1 LTIRRLAQILI
12 FAFSFALPA
21 PAFANL
27 PTAPGSVT
35 VTSTS
40 VAGTLLNEA
49 RARVSWTAVNDAI
62 GYVVRYRAGTDSTTV
77 VYVNTPTGNQAQI
90 QGLTGGR
97 SYNFTVSSYNA
108 TGERAAESITFTPV
122 SVPAAPTVESIEEG
136 VRQVTLK
143 WNAAATSETGGSAL
157 TGYYIESDQGQKE
170 TVSATTTER
179 TITGLTNGST
189 HTFTIKAI
197 NSLGF
202 SSGTA
207 FEQVTVFNVP
217 GTPSGVTLTGD
228 GRTLTSTWSAP
239 TSDGGS
245 PVTGYSVALIRT
257 TDNVQVDSA
266 TTNSTTR
273 TATFNNVANGT
284 YQAKVLA
291 TNLVGDGSQST
302 ASSDLAVSVSTQ
314 LADNTPVF
322 APSNVRTIQVDGTLS
337 FVVSAPSGETPTV
350 TVAASPANAC
360 TLQGSVITA
369 VFGGTCDVRATVR
382 SSGNFA
388 SGDTTIT
395 LTISKLSQ
403 SITFPTIADQSGTG
417 TVALNATASSGFAPV
432 YSASGD
438 CTLSGSTLTTQ
449 VGTCTVVADQGGNA
463 KYAAALS
470 VSRTFRITVA
480 SSGGSFFGGGGGG
493 AVVPRLDTSTANE
506 PVAVLMQPS
515 GALVGEEISSEE
527 FCFSIRN
534 RIASDVQSNAD
545 RCGRGSTTFEFTL
558 KEGEY
563 QVAIVDREKKRS
575 NVNYSMSISKGEV
588 AIPSSTY
595 LIESKRFLLR
605 VGALLPVETKSALI
619 VETKTVVLPV
629 ETKTSSS
636 LETSTSVSKPST
648 SDSKTVEPST
658 TSSGTAST
666 QSKPKITTV
675 TKVSSTLPVVKNP
688 IFQTQPSAKK
698 VSRVGLIEGKSELQT
713 SKSQPLQ
720 LRIPISSRSAVIT
733 IKVKLEGKPAVT
745 LINERK
751 VKKGNFDS
759 QLIQFKKIGNYS
771 ITVTVG
777 KKKSTL
783 ALKVR
788 K

>member
-1 LTIRRLAQILI
+1 M
-12 FAFSFALPA
+12 
-21 PAFANL
+21 
-27 PTAPGSVT
+27 T

-170 TVSATTTER
+170 TVSATTTEK

-197 NSLGF
+197 NSLGY
-202 SSGTA
+202 STGTA
-207 FEQVTVFNVP
+207 FEQVTIFNVP

-257 TDNVQVDSA
+257 TDNLQVDSA

-302 ASSDLAVSVSTQ
+302 ASSDLVVSVSTQ

-322 APSNVRTIQVDGTLS
+322 APSNVRTIQVDGNLS

-350 TVAASPANAC
+350 TVTASPANAC

-417 TVALNATASSGFAPV
+417 SIALNATASSGFSPT
-432 YSASGD
+432 YSASGN

-470 VSRTFRITVA
+470 VSRTFRITAA
-480 SSGGSFFGGGGGG
+480 SSGGFFFGGGG
-493 AVVPRLDTSTANE
+493 AAVPRVETTTANE
-506 PVAVLMQPS
+506 PVSVLMQLS
-515 GALVGEEISSEE
+515 GAVVGEEILSEE
-527 FCFSIRN
+527 FCISIRN
-534 RIASDVQSNAD
+534 RIASDIQSNAD
-545 RCGRGSTTFEFTL
+545 RCGRGSTTFEFAPR
-558 KEGEY
+558 EGEY

-575 NVNYSMSISKGEV
+575 NINYSMSVAKGEV
-588 AIPSSTY
+588 TIPSSTY

-619 VETKTVVLPV
+619 VETKTVVSPV
-629 ETKTSSS
+629 ETKTTGS

-648 SDSKTVEPST
+648 SDTRTVDSSV
-658 TSSGTAST
+658 TSSGAAST

-675 TKVSSTLPVVKNP
+675 TRVSSTLPAVKNP
-688 IFQTQPSAKK
+688 LFQTQSSAKK
-698 VSRVGLIEGKSELQT
+698 VSRVELLEGKSELQT
-713 SKSQPLQ
+713 SKSLPLQ

-733 IKVKLEGKPAVT
+733 IKVKPEGKPAVT

-759 QLIQFKKIGNYS
+759 QLIQFKKVGNYS
-771 ITVTVG
+771 VTITVG

-783 ALKVR
+783 ALRVR

>member
-1 LTIRRLAQILI
+1 LTSRRLAKILI
-12 FAFSFALPA
+12 IGLFFALPA

-40 VAGTLLNEA
+40 ITGTLLNEA

-108 TGERAAESITFTPV
+108 TGERAADSITFTPI
-122 SVPAAPTVESIEEG
+122 SVPAAPTVESAQEG

-197 NSLGF
+197 NSLGY
-202 SSGTA
+202 STGTA
-207 FEQVTVFNVP
+207 FEQVTIFNVP

-302 ASSDLAVSVSTQ
+302 ASSDLVVSVSTQ

-350 TVAASPANAC
+350 TVTASPANAC

-403 SITFPTIADQSGTG
+403 SITFPTIADQAGTG
-417 TVALNATASSGFAPV
+417 TVALNATASSGFAPT
-432 YSASGD
+432 YSASGN

-470 VSRTFRITVA
+470 VSRTFRITA
-480 SSGGSFFGGGGGG
+480 TSSGGSFFGGGGG
-493 AVVPRLDTSTANE
+493 AAVPRVETTTANE
-506 PVAVLMQPS
+506 PVSVLMQLS
-515 GALVGEEISSEE
+515 GAIAGEEILSEE
-527 FCFSIRN
+527 FCISIRN
-534 RIASDVQSNAD
+534 RIASDIQSNAD
-545 RCGRGSTTFEFTL
+545 RCGRGSTAFEFTPR
-558 KEGEY
+558 EGEY

-575 NVNYSMSISKGEV
+575 NINYSMSVAKAEV
-588 AIPSSTY
+588 TIPSSTY
-595 LIESKRFLLR
+595 LTESKRFLLR
-605 VGALLPVETKSALI
+605 VGALLPVETKTALI
-619 VETKTVVLPV
+619 IETKTVVSPV
-629 ETKTSSS
+629 ETKTASS
-636 LETSTSVSKPST
+636 LETSTTVSKPSA
-648 SDSKTVEPST
+648 SDTRTVDSSV

-666 QSKPKITTV
+666 QSKPKISTV
-675 TKVSSTLPVVKNP
+675 TKVSSTLPTVKNSL
-688 IFQTQPSAKK
+688 FQTQPSAKK
-698 VSRVGLIEGKSELQT
+698 VSRVGLVEGKSELQT
-713 SKSQPLQ
+713 SKSLPLQ

-745 LINERK
+745 IINDRK

-759 QLIQFKKIGNYS
+759 QLIQFKKTGNYS

>member
-1 LTIRRLAQILI
+1 MTIRRLAQILI
-12 FAFSFALPA
+12 FVFFFALPA

-122 SVPAAPTVESIEEG
+122 SVPTAPTVESIEEG

-189 HTFTIKAI
+189 HIFTIKAI
-197 NSLGF
+197 NSLGY

-302 ASSDLAVSVSTQ
+302 ASSDLVVSVSTQ

-322 APSNVRTIQVDGTLS
+322 VPSNVRTIQVDGTLS

-350 TVAASPANAC
+350 TVTASPANAC

-403 SITFPTIADQSGTG
+403 SITFPTIADQSGVG
-417 TVALNATASSGFAPV
+417 TVALNATASSGFAPT
-432 YSASGD
+432 YSASGN

-470 VSRTFRITVA
+470 VSRTFRITA
-480 SSGGSFFGGGGGG
+480 SSSGGFFFGGGGG
-493 AVVPRLDTSTANE
+493 AVVPRVDTTTANE
-506 PVAVLMQPS
+506 PVSVLIQLS
-515 GALVGEEISSEE
+515 GAVVGEEISSEE
-527 FCFSIRN
+527 FCISIRN
-534 RIASDVQSNAD
+534 RIASDIQSNTD
-545 RCGRGSTTFEFTL
+545 RCGRGSTTFDFTAR
-558 KEGEY
+558 EGEY
-563 QVAIVDREKKRS
+563 QVAVVDREKKRS
-575 NVNYSMSISKGEV
+575 NVNYSMSVSKGEV
-588 AIPSSTY
+588 TIPSSTY
-595 LIESKRFLLR
+595 LTESKRFLLR
-605 VGALLPVETKSALI
+605 VGALLPVETKIALI
-619 VETKTVVLPV
+619 VETKTVVSPV
-629 ETKTSSS
+629 ETKTTSS

-648 SDSKTVEPST
+648 SDTEVVDSST
-658 TSSGTAST
+658 TSSGTASNR
-666 QSKPKITTV
+666 SKPKTSTV
-675 TKVSSTLPVVKNP
+675 TKVSSTLPAVKNSL
-688 IFQTQPSAKK
+688 FQTQPSAKK
-698 VSRVGLIEGKSELQT
+698 VSRVGLVEGKSELQT
-713 SKSQPLQ
+713 SKSLPLQ

-745 LINERK
+745 LINDRK

-759 QLIQFKKIGNYS
+759 QLIQFKKTGNYS

>member
-1 LTIRRLAQILI
+1 
-12 FAFSFALPA
+12 
-21 PAFANL
+21 
-27 PTAPGSVT
+27 VT

-40 VAGTLLNEA
+40 VTGTLLNEA

-77 VYVNTPTGNQAQI
+77 VYVNTPTGNQAQV

-108 TGERAAESITFTPV
+108 TGERAADSITFTPI
-122 SVPAAPTVESIEEG
+122 SVPAAPTVESAQEG

-197 NSLGF
+197 NSLGY
-202 SSGTA
+202 STGTA
-207 FEQVTVFNVP
+207 FEQVTIFNVP

-302 ASSDLAVSVSTQ
+302 ASSDLVVSVSTQ

-350 TVAASPANAC
+350 TVTASPANAC

-417 TVALNATASSGFAPV
+417 SIALNATASSGFAPT
-432 YSASGD
+432 YSASGN

-470 VSRTFRITVA
+470 VSRTFRITAA
-480 SSGGSFFGGGGGG
+480 SSGGSFFGGGG
-493 AVVPRLDTSTANE
+493 AAIPRVETATANE
-506 PVAVLMQPS
+506 PVSVLMQLS
-515 GALVGEEISSEE
+515 GAVAGEEISSEE
-527 FCFSIRN
+527 FCISIRN

-545 RCGRGSTTFEFTL
+545 RCGRGSTTFEFTP
-558 KEGEY
+558 KNGEY
-563 QVAIVDREKKRS
+563 QVAVVDRDKKRS
-575 NVNYSMSISKGEV
+575 NVNYSMSVAKGEV
-588 AIPSSTY
+588 TIPSSTY

-605 VGALLPVETKSALI
+605 VGALLPIETKSALTP
-619 VETKTVVLPV
+619 ETKTVISPI
-629 ETKTSSS
+629 ETKTTSSI
-636 LETSTSVSKPST
+636 ETPTTVSKPST
-648 SDSKTVEPST
+648 SDTGTVDSST

-675 TKVSSTLPVVKNP
+675 TKVSSTLPAVKNSL
-688 IFQTQPSAKK
+688 FQTESSAKK
-698 VSRVGLIEGKSELQT
+698 VSRVGLVEGKSELQI
-713 SKSQPLQ
+713 SKSLPLQ

-733 IKVKLEGKPAVT
+733 IKVKPDGKPAVT

-759 QLIQFKKIGNYS
+759 QLIQFKKVGNYS
-771 ITVTVG
+771 VTITVG

-783 ALKVR
+783 AIRVR

>member
-1 LTIRRLAQILI
+1 LTSRRLAKILI
-12 FAFSFALPA
+12 IGLFFALPA

-40 VAGTLLNEA
+40 ITGTLLNEA

-108 TGERAAESITFTPV
+108 TGERAADSITFTPI
-122 SVPAAPTVESIEEG
+122 SVPAAPTVESAQEG

-197 NSLGF
+197 NSLGY
-202 SSGTA
+202 STGTA
-207 FEQVTVFNVP
+207 FEQVTIFNVP

-302 ASSDLAVSVSTQ
+302 ASSDLVVSVSTQ

-350 TVAASPANAC
+350 TVTASPANAC

-403 SITFPTIADQSGTG
+403 SITFPTIADQAGTG
-417 TVALNATASSGFAPV
+417 TVALNATASSGFAPT
-432 YSASGD
+432 YSASGN

-470 VSRTFRITVA
+470 VSRTFRITAA
-480 SSGGSFFGGGGGG
+480 SSGGSFFGGGGG
-493 AVVPRLDTSTANE
+493 AAVPRVETTTANE
-506 PVAVLMQPS
+506 PVSVLMQLS
-515 GALVGEEISSEE
+515 GAIAGEEISSEE
-527 FCFSIRN
+527 FCISFRN
-534 RIASDVQSNAD
+534 RIASDIQSNAD
-545 RCGRGSTTFEFTL
+545 RCGRGSTTFEFTPR
-558 KEGEY
+558 EGEY

-575 NVNYSMSISKGEV
+575 NINYSMSVAKGEV
-588 AIPSSTY
+588 TIPSSTY
-595 LIESKRFLLR
+595 LTESKRFLLR
-605 VGALLPVETKSALI
+605 VGALLPLETKSALI
-619 VETKTVVLPV
+619 IETKTVVSPV
-629 ETKTSSS
+629 ETKTASS
-636 LETSTSVSKPST
+636 LETSTTVSKPSA
-648 SDSKTVEPST
+648 SDTRTVDSSV
-658 TSSGTAST
+658 TSSGTVST
-666 QSKPKITTV
+666 QSKPKISTV
-675 TKVSSTLPVVKNP
+675 TKVSSTLPTVKNSL
-688 IFQTQPSAKK
+688 FQTQPSAKK
-698 VSRVGLIEGKSELQT
+698 VSRVGLVEGKSELQT
-713 SKSQPLQ
+713 SKSLPLQ

-745 LINERK
+745 IINDRK

-759 QLIQFKKIGNYS
+759 QLIQFKKTGNYS

-777 KKKSTL
+777 EKKSTL

>member
-1 LTIRRLAQILI
+1 M
-12 FAFSFALPA
+12 
-21 PAFANL
+21 
-27 PTAPGSVT
+27 PGSVT

-170 TVSATTTER
+170 TVSATTTEK

-197 NSLGF
+197 NSLGY
-202 SSGTA
+202 STGTA
-207 FEQVTVFNVP
+207 FEQVTIFNVP

-257 TDNVQVDSA
+257 TDNLQVDSA

-302 ASSDLAVSVSTQ
+302 ASSDLVVSVSTQ

-322 APSNVRTIQVDGTLS
+322 APSNVRTIQVDGNLS

-350 TVAASPANAC
+350 TVTASPANAC

-417 TVALNATASSGFAPV
+417 SIALNATASSGFSPT
-432 YSASGD
+432 YSASGN

-470 VSRTFRITVA
+470 VSRTFRITAA
-480 SSGGSFFGGGGGG
+480 SSGGFFFGGGG
-493 AVVPRLDTSTANE
+493 AAVPRVETTTANE
-506 PVAVLMQPS
+506 PVSVLMQLS
-515 GALVGEEISSEE
+515 GAVVGEEILSEE
-527 FCFSIRN
+527 FCISIRN
-534 RIASDVQSNAD
+534 RIASDIQSNAD
-545 RCGRGSTTFEFTL
+545 RCGRGSTTFEFAPR
-558 KEGEY
+558 EGEY

-575 NVNYSMSISKGEV
+575 NINYSMSVAKGEV
-588 AIPSSTY
+588 TIPSSTY

-619 VETKTVVLPV
+619 VETKTVVSPV
-629 ETKTSSS
+629 ETKTTGS

-648 SDSKTVEPST
+648 SDTRTVDSSV
-658 TSSGTAST
+658 TSSGAAST

-675 TKVSSTLPVVKNP
+675 TRVSSTLPAVKNP
-688 IFQTQPSAKK
+688 LFQTQSSAKK
-698 VSRVGLIEGKSELQT
+698 VSRVELLEGKSELQT
-713 SKSQPLQ
+713 SKSLPLQ

-733 IKVKLEGKPAVT
+733 IKVKPEGKPAVT

-759 QLIQFKKIGNYS
+759 QLIQFKKVGNYS
-771 ITVTVG
+771 VTITVG

-783 ALKVR
+783 ALRVR